1 MPSEIKQL
9 LVRIEDEQLAMR
21 RGLVVELSSVARH
34 DMIDH
39 HQRNIDQAHL
49 RLIELVGP
57 QASQFVA
64 TTIELA
70 DLCYAAEQ
78 ARKHI
83 RETLQRYKISQVQTQ
98 QLPRVHVG

>member
-9 LVRIEDEQLAMR
+9 LVRIEEGQLAMR
-21 RGLVVELSSVARH
+21 RGLVEGLSSAACH

-39 HQRNIDQAHL
+39 YQRNIDQAHL

-70 DLCYAAEQ
+70 DLYYGAER

-83 RETLQRYKISQVQTQ
+83 REALQRYKVSQVQTQ
-98 QLPRVHVG
+98 QLPRVHIG